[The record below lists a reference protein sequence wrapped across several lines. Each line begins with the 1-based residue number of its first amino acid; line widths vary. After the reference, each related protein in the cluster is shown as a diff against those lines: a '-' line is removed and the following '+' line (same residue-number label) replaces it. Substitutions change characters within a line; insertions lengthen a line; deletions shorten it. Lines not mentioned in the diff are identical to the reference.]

1 MDMRIKSWTFRVMVA
16 ACLAVAGTT
25 EVWAQ
30 AETVLRAT
38 DPATGAEV
46 RVSGGGAGVV
56 LELAAPGVTLT
67 KRSEAGR
74 VVTVVRT
81 AKDELT
87 VEASRSA
94 IVVSGRG
101 GRVEVTSA
109 RPDRLRE
116 AQAVIARSTAA
127 SDAARLLGRVSFG
140 QFSPLTLTLLSTRN
154 MLLGSAEAAE
164 GRRAQTEL
172 LQQLTAQPRVLRVS
186 SQSSPTDCWDKYV
199 REAIAAF
206 TEYEDCLRNSGFW
219 GDFACDIVYDMRA
232 IGAFYWWA
240 KCNAIKV

>member
-1 MDMRIKSWTFRVMVA
+1 MVFKSWTFRVMVA
-16 ACLAVAGTT
+16 ACLMAGGTT
-25 EVWAQ
+25 QAWAQ
-30 AETVLRAT
+30 AETIHRAT
-38 DPATGAEV
+38 DPRTGAEV
-46 RVSGGGAGVV
+46 RVSGSSAGVV
-56 LELAAPGVTLT
+56 LELAAPGMTLT

-74 VVTVVRT
+74 VITVVRT

-87 VEASRSA
+87 VEASRAA

-101 GRVEVTSA
+101 ARVEVTSA
-109 RPDRLRE
+109 RPDRLKE

-127 SDAARLLGRVSFG
+127 ADVGRLLGRVSFG
-140 QFSPLTLTLLSTRN
+140 QFSPLTLTLLSTRS
-154 MLLGSAEAAE
+154 MLLGPAEAAE
-164 GRRAQTEL
+164 VRRAQTEL
-172 LQQLTAQPRVLRVS
+172 LQQMAAQPRALRVS

-199 REAIAAF
+199 REAIAAY

-232 IGAFYWWA
+232 VGAFYWWA